1 VEFTVIRSLK
11 IPSLRLVVRLP
22 LTTNNIDKQYS
33 EGERKE
39 RERERNKE
47 KENKNNER
55 TNKVRKEQK
64 NRIKKM
70 TTFIVVN
77 VVAIAIRRQRM

>member
-1 VEFTVIRSLK
+1 
-11 IPSLRLVVRLP
+11 